1 MKRAYTYIN
10 KHLCSVSPNI
20 ARVRTM
26 FALPGF
32 DANDL
37 RRSCSGLQP
46 RLIRLSAETSSKV
59 RKHRV
64 ETLAT
69 EASVAKALMKR
80 AFRCSRNK
88 RVSGGI
94 FARRRT
100 KDARLG
106 FTLVETVVAC
116 AILLLVFA
124 ALIMTFIQ
132 AKQNSFIAQRS
143 LNAIHI
149 GRNEVETLRSMSYSE
164 INPYGPVA
172 LSNTVLSDLGGTK
185 QCTVITNNGY
195 KEIILTITW
204 MNPSR
209 TAQSSNTFNT
219 LICNT
224 N

>member
-10 KHLCSVSPNI
+10 KHFCS
-20 ARVRTM
+20 
-26 FALPGF
+26 
-32 DANDL
+32 
-37 RRSCSGLQP
+37 
-46 RLIRLSAETSSKV
+46 
-59 RKHRV
+59 
-64 ETLAT
+64 
-69 EASVAKALMKR
+69 
-80 AFRCSRNK
+80 
-88 RVSGGI
+88 VSGGI

-100 KDARLG
+100 KNARQG

-143 LNAIHI
+143 LNAVHI
-149 GRNEVETLRSMSYSE
+149 GRNEVETLRSGSYSN
-164 INPYGPVA
+164 IVSYGPVA

-185 QCTVITNNGY
+185 QCTVITTNGY